1 MFMKNFTIILLCM
14 AATVLTAA
22 EDSLMLFDFEN
33 HRQTKRFVTLKG
45 NANKVAYNT
54 NPEYVASGKGS
65 ALFYVPKGGSGE
77 HKWPRARVGIKD
89 PALQDWSLY
98 DNLQITFFNPDPTTR
113 RVTVSIRTEKGKG
126 QSNYHVP
133 IPQGKKVFVMP
144 LSDIVKEEKV
154 VMLSFVCTA
163 PPEEQ
168 TLYMDDIKLT
178 VSDKSVEK
186 SIQALKKRIIR
197 ESAAVFWEN
206 ANMQNIRNGFFR
218 DLKKLAQSKDRPL
231 ARSRQTVELLKKYLA
246 AKQIMWQKA
255 NAQLLKEFD
264 RYSAQNP
271 VWDWCYVSGC
281 QKIYQDTLPF
291 VPGLDRKINVE
302 LARRESEGVQIVLR
316 SRKDLQNVQVKVV
329 PVKAVEGLSVKAV
342 PVGFVQV
349 PPGGY
354 PSENM
359 KIVPDVLL
367 EFMEKINIA
376 KDKWQPFWLDVKA
389 APGCP
394 AGEYKFTAIFS
405 ADDAPTLTIPLTVKV
420 WNFELPEFPSTP
432 ALINYHTDT
441 NHAAYIPKNRR
452 QKVAN
457 EFISYRRGKKKF
469 ETLSH
474 EAKNLR
480 TLEIAAETM
489 LLQHRVTPAPLYIT
503 LRRLNKADVQR
514 WRDQGGKYFS
524 VTYLQPHTVQPGKPF
539 PAWVKRKMLN
549 NLKATVP
556 MLEKAGLMDGAY
568 CYAFD
573 EIGFQK
579 FYAAKE
585 LMTEVKKLYPD
596 LRLVTTMDDSN
607 FGTTNGMDEL
617 IDVWC
622 PQVEKYVQH
631 IDKIKEVRKQ
641 GKKVWYYCC
650 NYDPGIDMILE
661 KPLTA
666 PRLLGGMALQK
677 FEADGFLYYNVQSG
691 NKRQDM
697 ITTGPVTRHTGNNG
711 SKFNGC
717 GLLIYPT
724 AGGPAPSLRLKALR
738 DGFDDS
744 DYMNILK
751 NLKTDKLS
759 AGEKRELQELLNIPD
774 NVIVYLDPENYDQT
788 GKDLLEYRRKIGNF
802 LDRVYSKIQ

>member
-1 MFMKNFTIILLCM
+1 MKKFAIILLG
-14 AATVLTAA
+14 AVASLLPGA

-33 HRQTKRFVTLKG
+33 PRQTKRFVTLKD
-45 NANKVAYNT
+45 NANKVTFNT

-65 ALFYVPKGGSGE
+65 ALFYVPKAGSGE

-98 DNLQITFFNPDPTTR
+98 DNLQITFFNPSKTTR

-126 QSNYHVP
+126 QSSYHVP
-133 IPQGKKVFVMP
+133 VPHGKKVFIMP
-144 LSDIVKEEKV
+144 LNDVVKEEKV
-154 VMLSFVCTA
+154 VLLSFVCTA

-178 VSDKSVEK
+178 VSDESVAVAIE
-186 SIQALKKRIIR
+186 AVKKRIIR

-206 ANMQNIRNGFFR
+206 AGMTNIRNGFFQE
-218 DLKKLAQSKDRPL
+218 LEKLAQSKERPL
-231 ARSRQTVELLKKYLA
+231 DRSRQTVELLKNYLA
-246 AKQIMWQKA
+246 AKKVMWQKA
-255 NAQLLKEFD
+255 NARLLKEFE
-264 RYSAQNP
+264 RYSEKNP
-271 VWDWCYVSGC
+271 VWDWCYVSSC

-291 VPGLDRKINVE
+291 VPGLDHKVTVE
-302 LARRESEGVQIVLR
+302 LARRESEGLQIVLR
-316 SRKDLQNVQVKVV
+316 SKKDLQNVQVKVV

-354 PSENM
+354 PNENM

-367 EFMEKINIA
+367 EFMEKINITEN
-376 KDKWQPFWLDVKA
+376 KWQPFWMDVKA

-394 AGEYKFTAIFS
+394 AGEYKFTATFS
-405 ADDAPTLTIPLTVKV
+405 ADNAPDLTVPLTVRV
-420 WNFELPEFPSTP
+420 WSFELPEFPSTP

-452 QKVAN
+452 QKVAK
-457 EFISYRRGKKKF
+457 EFISYRRGQKKF
-469 ETLSH
+469 ETLSD

-514 WRDQGGKYFS
+514 WREQGGKYFS

-539 PAWVKRKMLN
+539 PAWVKRKLLN

-596 LRLVTTMDDSN
+596 LRLVTTMGDYN
-607 FGTTNGMDEL
+607 FGTTNGMDKL
-617 IDVWC
+617 IDIWC
-622 PQVEKYVQH
+622 PQVEKYVKH

-697 ITTGPVTRHTGNNG
+697 ITTGPITTHTGNNG
-711 SKFNGC
+711 SKYNGC

-744 DYMNILK
+744 DYVYMLK
-751 NLKTDKLS
+751 NIPSAKLT
-759 AGEKRELQELLNIPD
+759 AEEKIEQQSLLRIPD
-774 NVIVYLDPENYDQT
+774 EVIVYLDPENYDQT
-788 GKDLLEYRRKIGNF
+788 GKALLNYRNRIGNF
-802 LDRVYSKIQ
+802 LDRVYSKTK

>member
-1 MFMKNFTIILLCM
+1 MKKFIIILLGI
-14 AATVLTAA
+14 AASLLPAA

-33 HRQTKRFVTLKG
+33 PRQTKRFVTLKD
-45 NANKVAYNT
+45 NANKVTFNT
-54 NPEYVASGKGS
+54 NPEYIASGKGS

-98 DNLQITFFNPDPTTR
+98 DNLQITFFNPDPTPR

-126 QSNYHVP
+126 QSSYHVP
-133 IPQGKKVFVMP
+133 VPHGKKVFVMP
-144 LSDIVKEEKV
+144 LNDVVKEEKV
-154 VMLSFVCTA
+154 VLLSFVCTA

-168 TLYMDDIKLT
+168 TIYMDDIKLT
-178 VSDKSVEK
+178 VSDESVAVAIE
-186 SIQALKKRIIR
+186 SIKKRIIR

-206 ANMQNIRNGFFR
+206 AGMKDIRNGFFR
-218 DLKKLAQSKDRPL
+218 KLEKLAQSKDRPL
-231 ARSRQTVELLKKYLA
+231 VRSRQIVELLKKYLT
-246 AKQIMWQKA
+246 AKQVMWKKA
-255 NAQLLKEFD
+255 NARLLKEFE
-264 RYSAQNP
+264 RYSEKNP

-291 VPGLDRKINVE
+291 VPELDRKIIVE

-316 SRKDLQNVQVKVV
+316 SKKDLQNVQVKVV

-342 PVGFVQV
+342 PVGFVQ
-349 PPGGY
+349 PPTGGY

-376 KDKWQPFWLDVKA
+376 EDKWQPFWLDVKA

-394 AGEYKFTAIFS
+394 AGEYKFTATFS
-405 ADDAPTLTIPLTVKV
+405 ADNAPDLTVPFTVNV

-441 NHAAYIPKNRR
+441 NHAAYIPKSRR

-457 EFISYRRGKKKF
+457 EFISYRRGQKKF
-469 ETLSH
+469 ETLSD

-480 TLEIAAETM
+480 TLEIAAENM

-514 WRDQGGKYFS
+514 WREQGGKYFS
-524 VTYLQPHTVQPGKPF
+524 VTYLQPHTVQPDKPF
-539 PAWVKRKMLN
+539 PAWVKRKLLN

-556 MLEKAGLMDGAY
+556 LLEKAGLMDGAY

-596 LRLVTTMDDSN
+596 LRLVTTMGDYN
-607 FGTTNGMDEL
+607 FGTTNGMDKL

-622 PQVEKYVQH
+622 PQVEKYVKH

-666 PRLLGGMALQK
+666 PRLLTGMALQK

-697 ITTGPVTRHTGNNG
+697 ITSGPVTTHTGNNG
-711 SKFNGC
+711 SKYNGC

-724 AGGPAPSLRLKALR
+724 AGGPVPSLRLKALR

-744 DYMNILK
+744 DYIYMLK
-751 NLKTDKLS
+751 NIPTDKLT
-759 AGEKRELQELLNIPD
+759 AEEKIELQSLLHIPD
-774 NVIVYLDPENYDQT
+774 SVIVYLDPENYDQT
-788 GKDLLEYRRKIGNF
+788 GQALLDYRNRIGKF
-802 LDRVYSKIQ
+802 LNRVYSKAK